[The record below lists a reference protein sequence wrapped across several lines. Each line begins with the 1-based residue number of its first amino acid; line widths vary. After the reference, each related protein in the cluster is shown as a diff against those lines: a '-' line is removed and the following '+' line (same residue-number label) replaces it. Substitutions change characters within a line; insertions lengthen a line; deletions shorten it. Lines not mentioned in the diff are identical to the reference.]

1 MLATSGVAC
10 SIPESRKHDLG
21 EDDELLEAVQAY
33 LDAELAAIA
42 ARVRV
47 LWPELVVESG

>member
-1 MLATSGVAC
+1 MSGDRRLLMLATSGVAC

-21 EDDELLEAVQAY
+21 EDDELL
-33 LDAELAAIA
+33 AAIA